1 MAKRRNKKKQEET
14 LVDLAE
20 KTEQAQ
26 DFYSSNQNLI
36 LGGLLAA
43 VLLFGGF
50 YAYKNFYK
58 NPRIAEAIQEM
69 SQAERMFERDSFA
82 LALSNPGGGSLGF
95 IDIASKYSGTSTGN
109 LANYYAGVSYLQLGQ
124 FDVALS
130 YLNDYSPDGS
140 VLPITYY
147 GVLGDTH
154 AELGDLG
161 KAESNYKK
169 AISQNSNEF
178 LVAYYMK
185 KLGLLYEHQ
194 GNTAEAKSTFENLRS
209 KYPNSPEGKDID
221 KYIARVSVN

>member
-1 MAKRRNKKKQEET
+1 MAKRRNKKAQEET
-14 LVDLAE
+14 LVDLGE

-26 DFYSSNQNLI
+26 DFYTKNQNLI
-36 LGGLLAA
+36 LGGLFAA

-50 YAYKNFYK
+50 YAYNNFYK
-58 NPRIAEAIQEM
+58 KPRITAAIQEM
-69 SQAERMFERDSFA
+69 AQAERMFERDSFA

-95 IDIASKYSGTSTGN
+95 LDIADQYSGTTTGN

-124 FDVALS
+124 FDAALS

-147 GVLGDTH
+147 GVLGDVH
-154 AELGDLG
+154 SEKNDLAA
-161 KAESNYKK
+161 AESNYKK
-169 AISQNSNEF
+169 AIAQGSNEF

-194 GNTAEAKSTFENLRS
+194 GNPAEAKSTFESLRS
-209 KYPNSPEGKDID
+209 KYPNSPEGQDID
-221 KYIARVSVN
+221 KYISRVSVN

>member
-1 MAKRRNKKKQEET
+1 MAKRRNKKQEET

-26 DFYSSNQNLI
+26 DFYSQNQNLI

-50 YAYKNFYK
+50 YAYNNFYK
-58 NPRIAEAIQEM
+58 KPRIAEAIQEM
-69 SQAERMFERDSFA
+69 AAAERMFEKDSFA

-95 IDIASKYSGTSTGN
+95 IDIADQYSGTSTGN
-109 LANYYAGVSYLQLGQ
+109 IANYYAGVSYLQLGD
-124 FDVALS
+124 FAAAKS
-130 YLNDYSPDGS
+130 YLDDYSPDGS
-140 VLPITYY
+140 VLPVTYY

-154 AELGDLG
+154 AELGDMD

-169 AISQNSNEF
+169 AIAQGSNEF

-194 GNTAEAKSTFENLRS
+194 GKPAEAKATFENLRS
-209 KYPNSPEGKDID
+209 KYPNSPEGQDID
-221 KYIARVSVN
+221 KYISRVNVN

>member
-1 MAKRRNKKKQEET
+1 MAKRRNKKQEDT
-14 LVDLAE
+14 LVDLGE

-26 DFYSSNQNLI
+26 DFYSQNQNLI

-50 YAYKNFYK
+50 YAYNNFYK
-58 NPRIAEAIQEM
+58 KPRIAEAILEM
-69 SQAERMFERDSFA
+69 AQAERMFERDSFA
-82 LALSNPGGGSLGF
+82 LALSNPGGGALGF
-95 IDIASKYSGTSTGN
+95 IDIASNYSGTSTGN
-109 LANYYAGVSYLQLGQ
+109 LANYYAGVSYLQLGD
-124 FDVALS
+124 FAAAKS
-130 YLNDYSPDGS
+130 YLDDYSPDGS
-140 VLPITYY
+140 VLPVTYY

-169 AISQNSNEF
+169 AISQGSNEF

-194 GNTAEAKSTFENLRS
+194 GKPAEAKATFENLRS
-209 KYPNSPEGKDID
+209 KYPNSPEGQDID
-221 KYIARVSVN
+221 KYISRVNVN